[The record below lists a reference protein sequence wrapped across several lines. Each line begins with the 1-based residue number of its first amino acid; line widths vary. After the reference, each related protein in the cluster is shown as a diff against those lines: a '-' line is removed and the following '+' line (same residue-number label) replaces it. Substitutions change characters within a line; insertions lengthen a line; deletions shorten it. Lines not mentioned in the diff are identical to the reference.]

1 MFFVKTFIFKDFT
14 KKYIFTIIFCI
25 ISLFCVKIIFA
36 YYAFWTV
43 RRNRKE
49 SMISNINPFMVE
61 TTEKNY
67 LAEELPYEKFKR
79 FGAESLSASELLAII
94 IRTGTGKSSALDIA
108 REVLTMGGGF
118 EQGLN
123 SLYHLS
129 LEDLMK
135 IDGIGEVKAVKIKCI
150 AELARRMWV
159 EKKRCEVSFNN
170 PDSVADYYIEQLRH
184 EEREYVIMVSLNNA
198 LVPINETVISIGTVN
213 SSLISTREVF
223 RNAVKSGAV
232 KILLLHNHPGGN
244 PTPSNCDI
252 AVTKKIKEAGNLM
265 DIQLLDHI
273 VIGDNDYYSFKKEGL
288 L

>member
-1 MFFVKTFIFKDFT
+1 
-14 KKYIFTIIFCI
+14 
-25 ISLFCVKIIFA
+25 
-36 YYAFWTV
+36 
-43 RRNRKE
+43 
-49 SMISNINPFMVE
+49 MISNINPFMVE

-108 REVLTMGGGF
+108 RKVLTMGGGF